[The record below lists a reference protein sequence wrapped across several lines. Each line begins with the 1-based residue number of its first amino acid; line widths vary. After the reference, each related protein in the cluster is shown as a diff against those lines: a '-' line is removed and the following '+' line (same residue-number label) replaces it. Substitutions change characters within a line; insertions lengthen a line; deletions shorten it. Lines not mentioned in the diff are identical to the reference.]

1 MKIPKT
7 TLTVES
13 KLREFDVW
21 ITPSLGDIRDTTQ
34 FQNELASIAETFE
47 LLGLANGNFADP
59 KQCKPKEIAAAFIQH
74 VNRLGFQ
81 DAADS
86 LVQLASILFL
96 VTGKSDNNTKCQLPI
111 YLRDSVKV
119 SSFPSVQKSRAK
131 DCIWTTTDSNIPRVL
146 PSDRYMASV
155 ASLRDSPKRQAVLLD
170 HFIEFILNDDGYR
183 SQLWSIGHSFF
194 ALKAFGKEKD
204 FLGPLVAFKVRGSVA
219 ATGGHD
225 PEALLRDRLIEWG
238 LQPNVDFNTTDV
250 PLATI
255 KALVGIAKTAKGAKK
270 TKSRAYDFVLP
281 YATVGKFRR
290 VCVQS
295 QFYAGDSG
303 SVSHKNV
310 DQTATSRT
318 ALRAVIPDAV
328 LVEYVDGAGY
338 FSSLNGDLEK
348 LFEMDGTEFSQI
360 RSSPIRIRRE
370 LQHTGFLTPL
380 DLQQAVFQ
388 TSRPTREGIAKV
400 LKRDGYST
408 AEFTRALADAM
419 ERGLLVE
426 EMGLLRPRQQDKDTV
441 RRYSLLDVAAIAG
454 SELHPDSDSMAG
466 CLLVPGFGPFYG
478 IKLDMLVRE
487 AKKMVPGLMAE
498 INQSELLMADL
509 RWLSEQRIAM
519 I

>member
-1 MKIPKT
+1 MKIPKA
-7 TLTVES
+7 TLTIES

-21 ITPSLGDIRDTTQ
+21 ITPSLGDIRDTPQ
-34 FQNELASIAETFE
+34 FQNELASIGETFE
-47 LLGLANGNFADP
+47 LLGKATGNFADP
-59 KQCKPKEIAAAFIQH
+59 NQCKPNDIASAFIRH
-74 VNRLGFQ
+74 VNGLGFQ

-96 VTGKSDNNTKCQLPI
+96 VTGKSDNNAKCQLRL
-111 YLRDSVKV
+111 YLRDAVKV
-119 SSFPSVQKSRAK
+119 AVFPSIQKSRSK
-131 DCIWTTTDSNIPRVL
+131 DGIWTSKDSTIPRVL
-146 PSDRYMASV
+146 PSDRYMAAV
-155 ASLRDSPKRQAVLLD
+155 AGLRDSPKRQAVLLD
-170 HFIEFILNDDGYR
+170 HYIEFLLNDDGYR

-204 FLGPLVAFKVRGSVA
+204 FLGPLVAFKVRGLVA

-238 LQPNVDFNTTDV
+238 LQPNIDFNTTDV
-250 PLATI
+250 TLATI
-255 KALVGIAKTAKGAKK
+255 KSLVGIAKTAKGAKK

-281 YATVGKFRR
+281 YTTTGKFRR
-290 VCVQS
+290 VCIQS

-348 LFEMDGTEFSQI
+348 LFDMDGTEFSQI

-380 DLQQAVFQ
+380 ELQQATYQ
-388 TSRPTREGIAKV
+388 TSEPSREGVAKII
-400 LKRDGYST
+400 KRDGYST
-408 AEFTRALADAM
+408 AEFSRAFADAM
-419 ERGLLVE
+419 DRGLLLE
-426 EMGLLRPRQQDKDTV
+426 EQGLLRPRQQDLDTV

-454 SELHPDSDSMAG
+454 NQRETDSMAG

-478 IKLDMLVRE
+478 IKLDLLVKE
-487 AKKMVPGLMAE
+487 AKKLLPGLASK
-498 INQSELLMADL
+498 IDQSERLMGDL